1 MDQMDD
7 ESWKKWVSILE
18 ENDCHTLTDF
28 DLNSVGEEF
37 KEDSSVVPAED
48 SLKESSTTLLSNFS
62 SLEKNTGFDMTSLTQ
77 QHASS
82 QKPKSCLL
90 SFENFTSVPI
100 FGKKTCQH
108 LGEHSNQTQEKT
120 RKPLKRERKSSQTL
134 DHIMAER
141 KRRENLTKMFIALS
155 ALIPDLEKMDKVS
168 VLNKAIEYVKVLEQR
183 VKDLEKENKKRKIES
198 EEGWLK
204 VRKSNMVGYE
214 FSWSSDACYDD
225 EKASNK
231 CWKVQTR
238 VAGKDVLIRVT
249 CEMQRNVVQTVM
261 ATLEAHNLS
270 VVSSNVLPFGNSALT
285 ITSIAQMNPKFT
297 TTVDNFV
304 KMLTEDL
311 SKCCNLHY

>member
-1 MDQMDD
+1 MDD
-7 ESWKKWVSILE
+7 ESWQKWVSFLD
-18 ENDCHTLTDF
+18 ENDWDTLTDF
-28 DLNSVGEEF
+28 DMNSVGEEI
-37 KEDSSVVPAED
+37 KGDSSVVVVPAED
-48 SLKESSTTLLSNFS
+48 SLKESSTAEDS

-82 QKPKSCLL
+82 QKPKSCVL

-100 FGKKTCQH
+100 FGKKTWQH

-120 RKPLKRERKSSQTL
+120 RKPLKRERNASQTL

-155 ALIPDLEKMDKVS
+155 ALIPGLKKVDKVS
-168 VLNKAIEYVKVLEQR
+168 VLNKAIEYVKSLEQR
-183 VKDLEKENKKRKIES
+183 VNDLEKENKKRKIES
-198 EEGWLK
+198 EGCLK
-204 VRKSNMVGYE
+204 VRKRNMVGYE

-231 CWKVQTR
+231 CWKVEAR

-249 CEMQRNVVQTVM
+249 CEMQRNVVQKLM
-261 ATLEAHNLS
+261 AKLEAHNLS

-297 TTVDNFV
+297 TRVDNFV
-304 KMLTEDL
+304 KRLTEDL
-311 SKCCNLHY
+311 SKVL